1 MTDFDPPFVDF
12 FVKDNDLP
20 FETAERDVTFLAGH
34 EAFFLANFFN
44 VAYLVIFEHYV
55 FRTLTKNFT
64 LQLVLVGCATQ
75 AISCFTSLVR
85 YDIDEEYSGWAIA
98 GVFTGNAAFAFL
110 NAAITVLFFD
120 AATGRRGHMVWT
132 IVMGVI
138 AVCLTASSILSYI
151 YWDDIKFDIFRLT
164 VPISELYFMG
174 CLIYCLV
181 MIKKKKVEAASM
193 PLSTEMMERLLRAI
207 LAITVVAF
215 LLMVPRIPMVTYP
228 NTGWVF
234 SASLI
239 FFKFAG
245 NISFNSPTGTVG
257 ETTSLVV

>member
-1 MTDFDPPFVDF
+1 LQ
-12 FVKDNDLP
+12 KKYDLP
-20 FETAERDVTFLAGH
+20 EETAERDINFLTGH

-55 FRTLTKNFT
+55 FRTLTKNFN

-75 AISCFTSLVR
+75 AFSCYTSLTR
-85 YDIDEEYSGWAIA
+85 YNINEEYGGWAIA
-98 GVFTGNAAFAFL
+98 GVFTGNAAYAFL

-138 AVCLTASSILSYI
+138 ALWLTASSILSYI
-151 YWDDIKFDIFRLT
+151 HWEDVRFDIFRKT
-164 VPISELYFMG
+164 VPISEAYFLA
-174 CLIYCLV
+174 CVIYCLV

-193 PLSTEMMERLLRAI
+193 TLPVEIMERLLWVIIAI
-207 LAITVVAF
+207 VVVVF
-215 LLMVPRIPMVTYP
+215 LLQAQKMPLTTYP

-234 SASLI
+234 SVTVI

-245 NISFNSPTGTVG
+245 NLSFNSPTGTVG